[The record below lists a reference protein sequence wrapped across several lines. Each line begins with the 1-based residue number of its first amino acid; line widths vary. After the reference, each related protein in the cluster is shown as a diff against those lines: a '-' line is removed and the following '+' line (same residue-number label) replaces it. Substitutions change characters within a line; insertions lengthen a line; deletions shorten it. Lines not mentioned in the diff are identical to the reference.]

1 MNRRIL
7 IARTC
12 HVPFRK
18 PTVADIVAYFYSRTR
33 PVAVGASTNSSR
45 ATTARNFKRRPT
57 LRNTNKAHLVRA
69 SLPQETRVPKKP
81 RRRCLSPN
89 ESFPLFP
96 SLSTDSESLRTGM
109 ETVSTRPHS
118 HPASVGEPGDVHE
131 WPRHLPS
138 SSSAVQAALITRR

>member
-1 MNRRIL
+1 MFPSANQRWQSSSLTFIPPRERSQSAHQRI
-7 IARTC
+7 
-12 HVPFRK
+12 V
-18 PTVADIVAYFYSRTR
+18 
-33 PVAVGASTNSSR
+33 NSSR

-57 LRNTNKAHLVRA
+57 LSNTNKAHLVR